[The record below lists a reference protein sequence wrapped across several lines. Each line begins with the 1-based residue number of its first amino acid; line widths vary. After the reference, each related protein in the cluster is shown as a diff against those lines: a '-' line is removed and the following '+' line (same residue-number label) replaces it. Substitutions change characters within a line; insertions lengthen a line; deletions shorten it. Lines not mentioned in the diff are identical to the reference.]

1 MDLWFFLSFSPLAWI
16 CAIAGPEEAKN
27 LAGKVSPPDSNPFG
41 DIECEKISQTRQ
53 ALWHWSRLLADKSLV
68 KSAQSLLRAL

>member
-1 MDLWFFLSFSPLAWI
+1 MVVPFLFPADLIHLV
-16 CAIAGPEEAKN
+16 AGPEEAKN

-53 ALWHWSRLLADKSLV
+53 ALWHSSRLLADKSLV
-68 KSAQSLLRAL
+68 ASA